1 VTFKSLE
8 IVNPTNTYLQL
19 WPRMVACLSI
29 PRIKQELLT
38 VLDIAT
44 LNALVI
50 SNSSTARYVTPARI
64 EACTKFSKA
73 NVAGWTPS
81 SNNANTG
88 IGNHGSCCA
97 EMDIWEAN
105 SISAALTPHSANT
118 VGQTMCTGNA
128 CGGAASTNRYAGTT
142 DPDGCDF
149 NSYRMGNT
157 TFYGPGKIVDT
168 TKPFT
173 VVTQFLTD
181 TGTASG
187 TMNEIKRFYVQNGK
201 VIPNSMSN
209 IAGVTGNSITT
220 AFCNAQKTA
229 FGDTNDFATHGG
241 LGSMSTAMKDGMVL
255 VLSLWDDYAV
265 DLLWLDSDYPTTANP
280 ATPGIARGTCSTSS
294 GVPATLEA
302 NSPNAYVIYSNIKV
316 GPIGSTFNSGGT
328 GGSASSS
335 AAASSTKKTTST
347 STTASST
354 TSAAGATQSH
364 WGQCGGLTYS
374 GPTVCASPYTC
385 VYNGPY
391 YSQCL

>member
-1 VTFKSLE
+1 
-8 IVNPTNTYLQL
+8 
-19 WPRMVACLSI
+19 
-29 PRIKQELLT
+29 
-38 VLDIAT
+38 
-44 LNALVI
+44 
-50 SNSSTARYVTPARI
+50 
-64 EACTKFSKA
+64 
-73 NVAGWTPS
+73 VAGWTPS

-88 IGNHGSCCA
+88 IGSHGSCCA

-105 SISAALTPHSANT
+105 SISAALTPHSANP
-118 VGQTMCTGNA
+118 VGQTMCTGDA
-128 CGGAASTNRYAGTT
+128 CGGAASSNRYAGTT

-157 TFYGPGKIVDT
+157 TFYGPGKTVDT

-187 TMNEIKRFYVQNGK
+187 TMNEIKRFYVQNGV

-241 LGSMSTAMKDGMVL
+241 LGSMSTAMKGGMVL

-302 NSPNAYVIYSNIKV
+302 SVPNAYVVYSNIKV

-328 GGSASSS
+328 GTGSGSSSSS
-335 AAASSTKKTTST
+335 AAASTLKTSTTSTKKTTST
-347 STTASST
+347 SSVASST
-354 TSAAGATQSH
+354 TSASGATQTH
-364 WGQCGGLTYS
+364 YGQCGGTGYT
-374 GPTVCASPYTC
+374 GPTVCASPYKCT
-385 VYNGPY
+385 YSNPY